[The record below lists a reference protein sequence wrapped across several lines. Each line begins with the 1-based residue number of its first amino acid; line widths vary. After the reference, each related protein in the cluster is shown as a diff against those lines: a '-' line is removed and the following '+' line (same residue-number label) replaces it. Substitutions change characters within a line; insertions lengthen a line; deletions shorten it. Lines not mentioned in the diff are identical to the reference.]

1 MKLLI
6 LSQYFWPENFRI
18 NDVVEG
24 LTERGHAV
32 TVYTG
37 LPNYPG
43 GRYFAGYGFFGPLRE
58 RYSVELAA
66 GGEWT
71 VQGNIVDHEYEISG
85 PGGRIAEVAKKWF
98 RVRDTYGVEVATGQD
113 EALVIAV
120 AVVVDQ
126 MAHPGR

>member
-37 LPNYPG
+37 IPNYPT
-43 GRYFAGYGFFGPLRE
+43 GRYFDGYGFLGPLRE
-58 RYSVELAA
+58 RYKSAEVRRVPLIAPGA
-66 GGEWT
+66 GG
-71 VQGNIVDHEYEISG
+71 GLRLSLNFLSH
-85 PGGRIAEVAKKWF
+85 AF
-98 RVRDTYGVEVATGQD
+98 VATWLPPG
-113 EALVIAV
+113 LVR
-120 AVVVDQ
+120 
-126 MAHPGR
+126 GRYGTIFVSESAPLTIGTPARA